1 MCAVHINL
9 ESVDGGRG
17 LSFWQEENRWKYV
30 KIIGNS
36 SKKRIKIENRKK
48 KRLLRN
54 YLLENNKIKRGKGK
68 KGLIKSNEW
77 RK

>member
-17 LSFWQEENRWKYV
+17 LSCWQEENRWKYV

-36 SKKRIKIENRKK
+36 SKK
-48 KRLLRN
+48 
-54 YLLENNKIKRGKGK
+54 
-68 KGLIKSNEW
+68 KGLKLKTE
-77 RK
+77 RKRDF